1 MGSILTSIGSVVGG
15 LFGSSD
21 TNNQLQLQQS
31 QYQGIQYQKE
41 AEANRKTIT
50 YLLIA
55 LFVGAIVLISSLNK
69 RSNGN

>member
-21 TNNQLQLQQS
+21 TNSQLQLQQS
-31 QYQGIQYQKE
+31 QYQGIQYKKE
-41 AEANRKTIT
+41 AESNRKTIT

-55 LFVGAIVLISSLNK
+55 LFVGAIVLISNINK

>member
-1 MGSILTSIGSVVGG
+1 MASILTSIGSVVGG

-31 QYQGIQYQKE
+31 RYQGIQYQKE
-41 AEANRKTIT
+41 SDANRKTIM

-55 LFVGAIVLISSLNK
+55 LFIGTVVLITSLNK
-69 RSNGN
+69 NKNG

>member
-21 TNNQLQLQQS
+21 TNSQLQLQQS

-55 LFVGAIVLISSLNK
+55 LFVGAIVLISNINK